1 MKKLIAI
8 FAVLLFA
15 APAMAADWS
24 FYGSQRVHTFYIN
37 NDAGNEGIV
46 SRPKDNGVGTENS
59 GEDDDWGLKWEFAPG
74 SRFGAKVKADQVSG
88 MIEVGLNMN
97 STNGGKPDN
106 GTVGG
111 DGFVSA
117 RRAFGVWKFSDN
129 ASLKVGKDYT
139 PVSNLLFGQAFD
151 DDGNQL
157 GKMDFY
163 GGRPGQL
170 GLQIADFEIAFAT
183 NPLSLGNLSGFTYT
197 PRTGPAVTYAG
208 IDTGDPDWN
217 LPKVEARY
225 TFKMGGFQLIPFGGI
240 NYFTIDNANST
251 TLDDEIDV
259 LSYVLGGAAK
269 ANIGAFYINA
279 VGAWGQNWANAK
291 WSSGGNTDS
300 GRSASA
306 TLKGD
311 AGEIDDTY
319 DAMSWLVGAN
329 IGLNFTPTIKFEIG
343 AGYRV
348 DDSDLPDAEEVYG
361 WSGYAQAVLTLAPG
375 VYLVPEVGF
384 NDYGEG
390 LDDDKDFGH
399 LWYAGAKWQID
410 F

>member
-24 FYGSQRVHTFYIN
+24 FYGSQRVHTFYIE
-37 NDAGNEGIV
+37 NDAGNQGIT
-46 SRPKDNGVGTENS
+46 SRPTDNGVGTAGT

-74 SRFGAKVKADQVSG
+74 SRLGAKVKADKVSG
-88 MIEVGLNMN
+88 QVEVGLNMA
-97 STNGGKPDN
+97 SGNGGNPNN
-106 GTVGG
+106 GTIGG

-117 RRAFGVWKFSDN
+117 RRAYGVWKFSDN

-139 PVSNLLFGQAFD
+139 PVSNLISGQTFD

-170 GLQIADFEIAFAT
+170 ALQIADFEIAFAT
-183 NPLSLGNLSGFTYT
+183 NPTRLGNLSGVTYT
-197 PRTGPAVTYAG
+197 LQDGTVET
-208 IDTGDPDWN
+208 IDGVGTGDPDWN

-225 TFKMGGFQLIPFGGI
+225 TFKMGGVEIIPFGGI
-240 NYFTIDNANST
+240 NYFTIDEANSA
-251 TLDDEIDV
+251 TLTDEIDV
-259 LSYVLGGAAK
+259 LSYVGGLVVK
-269 ANIGAFYINA
+269 ANIGAFYIIGE
-279 VGAWGQNWANAK
+279 GAYGQNWANAR

-300 GRSASA
+300 ALSASA
-306 TLKGD
+306 TLKDG
-311 AGEIDDTY
+311 DDTY
-319 DAMSWLVGAN
+319 DATSWLVGGVMG
-329 IGLNFTPTIKFEIG
+329 INFTPTIKFEIG
-343 AGYRV
+343 AGYRE
-348 DDSDLPDAEEVYG
+348 DDSDLPGADTVYG

-375 VYLVPEVGF
+375 VFLVPEVGF

-390 LDDDKDFGH
+390 IDDNKDFGH